1 MRDGDAVAGAHAAAR
16 FTRLRRRRRDAVRPR
31 ADHDAGGAQ
40 STGTKVAQEEEEEE
54 EAGVSEGA
62 YLKIELAPLEA
73 LEGTEPV
80 AVAAGAAKPPA
91 ERPFMLC
98 SAARRARR
106 PRICGPPSGASTG
119 GGGAFSVL
127 VDPTIRMDDVALLPR
142 APSEFVRQVLDAQ
155 SYTTGEGTMRLEDVS
170 VVATA
175 SDGLPF
181 DFDRVEKRGEVRH
194 APWCFQE
201 IAPRLASRM
210 CVLRVDDEGALG
222 LATAFAS
229 VVGDQHPARTIDA
242 LARCTVELV
251 QQCAKVAR
259 GLVQPAS
266 NEQVVLDVGGLQYGR
281 RELVRILQGFLLVP
295 PSKAAE
301 LTRLWAHECRRC
313 LGDRLPATGSFS
325 KSDFEDLLKDAAAQ
339 EGPQE
344 LGGQEFSVLV
354 PEDGE
359 LDFTDLVLPDDEEGV
374 LNEDPYFVTE
384 QRDDGVDDVMRKLR
398 GEASTVDDES
408 VPSYI
413 PPPRAKPYLVE
424 AAPPRRAYA
433 RLEKT
438 PVYAAAARAKLC
450 HGAFVKESLRED
462 VSIAHP
468 VSRCIHDVM
477 RVARC
482 LRRPGG
488 HVVLLGGAAS
498 GRGRAA
504 RVPVD
509 RRRGDGGGLGAD
521 AGLIKFPRG
530 AVSGFKSPRRR
541 GAEPRRPAEAASNTS
556 APARGRRGR
565 GPGRRRAR
573 ARAGAITGSSTR
585 TSPRAGARAR
595 ACAGRRG
602 GGGPGA
608 P

>member
-1 MRDGDAVAGAHAAAR
+1 
-16 FTRLRRRRRDAVRPR
+16 
-31 ADHDAGGAQ
+31 
-40 STGTKVAQEEEEEE
+40 
-54 EAGVSEGA
+54 
-62 YLKIELAPLEA
+62 
-73 LEGTEPV
+73 
-80 AVAAGAAKPPA
+80 
-91 ERPFMLC
+91 
-98 SAARRARR
+98 
-106 PRICGPPSGASTG
+106 
-119 GGGAFSVL
+119 
-127 VDPTIRMDDVALLPR
+127 
-142 APSEFVRQVLDAQ
+142 
-155 SYTTGEGTMRLEDVS
+155 MRLEDVS

-281 RELVRILQGFLLVP
+281 RDLVRILQGFLLVP

-344 LGGQEFSVLV
+344 LGGQEFSAIV

-359 LDFTDLVLPDDEEGV
+359 LDFTDLVLPDDEDGV

-413 PPPRAKPYLVE
+413 PPPRAKPYLIE

-438 PVYAAAARAKLC
+438 PVYAAAARASF
-450 HGAFVKESLRED
+450 AT
-462 VSIAHP
+462 
-468 VSRCIHDVM
+468 
-477 RVARC
+477 AR
-482 LRRPGG
+482 
-488 HVVLLGGAAS
+488 S
-498 GRGRAA
+498 
-504 RVPVD
+504 
-509 RRRGDGGGLGAD
+509 
-521 AGLIKFPRG
+521 
-530 AVSGFKSPRRR
+530 
-541 GAEPRRPAEAASNTS
+541 
-556 APARGRRGR
+556 
-565 GPGRRRAR
+565 
-573 ARAGAITGSSTR
+573 
-585 TSPRAGARAR
+585 
-595 ACAGRRG
+595 
-602 GGGPGA
+602 
-608 P
+608 